1 MHDLLYLLLIVLFV
15 WVFCFAA
22 ALMNI
27 ITCDRAFCLYPST
40 TFGTGRSLLL
50 NNGDRTYLKHRR
62 PSRNEELC
70 QVTHNFCCEIER
82 AYERLPDDTLIPQAV
97 VKDTIGET
105 CKRYGERVTRTLGD
119 EYCWPISFDWPRIT
133 DLGDLGHWEWT
144 LITCSK
150 SKTAY
155 MRASG
160 WSWWGGDT

>member
-97 VKDTIGET
+97 VKDTIEET
-105 CKRYGERVTRTLGD
+105 CKRYGTSKLRKIGD
-119 EYCWPISFDWPRIT
+119 EYSWHLNLSHPDICSSVGSDWHQLWAWQLEPSADDKSVCRIVEPV
-133 DLGDLGHWEWT
+133 W
-144 LITCSK
+144 
-150 SKTAY
+150 
-155 MRASG
+155 
-160 WSWWGGDT
+160 